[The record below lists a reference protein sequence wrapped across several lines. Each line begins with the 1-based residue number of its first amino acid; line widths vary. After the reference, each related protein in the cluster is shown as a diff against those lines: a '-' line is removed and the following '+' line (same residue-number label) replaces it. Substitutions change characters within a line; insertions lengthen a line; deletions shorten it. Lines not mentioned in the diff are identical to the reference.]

1 MSSGISI
8 GVVGGGAAA
17 VCLAD
22 ALARSEGGPGALT
35 VFEPS
40 PHLWRGRAYQEDT
53 GTPRVNATP
62 DDMSVRAGDPGHF
75 ERWLTAR
82 DRLTGVAQG
91 VDRLSGARF
100 VPRPVYGEYLEESAY
115 AALAEL
121 RRRGWRVDIVGEAVT
136 SAARLPGRVLLR
148 TGRGQARAFGYAVLS
163 VGGDSPKDVYGLG
176 GTPGFVGDP
185 YPVSGALR
193 DIGEDEH
200 VAVIGSGLTAV
211 DVVLSLAARGHR
223 GPIRLLSRRGVL
235 PGVRQRP
242 VRFELRHLTPERV
255 RGTAEG
261 RRHLAVGDIAA
272 LLRAEFRDAGADLG
286 AVVDEITRI
295 DLEDPVGRLRR
306 QLDEVDSPETGLRI
320 LQRAVPETGPDLWPL
335 LREEDR
341 ARILRTHYRTVMSL
355 CCPMPPGSAAV
366 LLGLARAGQLR
377 MHSGLLGVTPADGG
391 GFDVFTADATHVR
404 ADRVISAVNASEES
418 VPAGALSLV
427 TSLLRTGA
435 ISRHPHGGLR
445 LARATSRLIGG
456 GRPDPRLYGLGN
468 IAAGALFFTFGI
480 PSLVDRSQD
489 IVTAILEHRAT
500 ADAAREAEPVAA

>member
-1 MSSGISI
+1 MSSGISV

-17 VCLAD
+17 VCLVD
-22 ALARSEGGPGALT
+22 ALARGEGGPGALT

-40 PHLWRGRAYQEDT
+40 PHLWRGRAYREDT
-53 GTPRVNATP
+53 GTLRVNSTP

-75 ERWLTAR
+75 ERWLIAR
-82 DRLTGVAQG
+82 DRVTGVPQG
-91 VDRLSGARF
+91 LDPLSGARF
-100 VPRPVYGEYLEESAY
+100 APRPVYGEYLEQSGY
-115 AALAEL
+115 AALGEL
-121 RRRGWRVDIVGEAVT
+121 RAKGWRVDIVGEAVT
-136 SAARLPGRVLLR
+136 SAARLPGQVLLR
-148 TGRGQARAFGYAVLS
+148 TVRGQARAFDYTVLS

-185 YPVSGALR
+185 YPVSGMLR

-200 VAVIGSGLTAV
+200 VAVIGSGLTSV

-223 GPIRLLSRRGVL
+223 GPISLLSRRGVL

-242 VRFELRHLTPERV
+242 VRLELRHLTPERV
-255 RGTAEG
+255 RSTLQGRHDLALEDITAM
-261 RRHLAVGDIAA
+261 
-272 LLRAEFRDAGADLG
+272 LRAEFRDAGADLG
-286 AVVDEITRI
+286 AVVDEISRI
-295 DLEDPVGRLRR
+295 GLEDPVDRLRR

-320 LQRAVPETGPDLWPL
+320 LQRAVPETGADLWPL

-341 ARILRTHYRTVMSL
+341 ARILRAHYRTIMSL
-355 CCPMPPGSAAV
+355 CCPMPPSSAAV
-366 LLGLARAGQLR
+366 LLGLARAGQLE
-377 MHSGLLGVTPADGG
+377 MHSGLLGITPAAEG
-391 GFDVFTADATHVR
+391 GFDVVTADATHFR
-404 ADRVISAVNASEES
+404 ADRVISAVNASEER

-427 TSLLRTGA
+427 TSLIRA
-435 ISRHPHGGLR
+435 RAVSRHPHGGLR
-445 LARATSRLIGG
+445 LARATSRLTSD

-500 ADAAREAEPVAA
+500 ADAAREAEPAAV